1 MQIIQVIFVNTS
13 CTTFDLLIVLRFI
26 LSLTLA
32 DFSLSVLV
40 MTPYVLNHKH
50 WAWGAT
56 LCKIWGT
63 ADVLLTSASVYSV
76 VGISIDRF
84 FAVFFPIRYVTINLP
99 EIKQD
104 HKSIYMA
111 FTDPSISLLSRVQ
124 YFQLFPE

>member
-1 MQIIQVIFVNTS
+1 MI
-13 CTTFDLLIVLRFI
+13 DLLLELRFI

-40 MTPYVLNHKH
+40 MTPYVLNHKQ

-84 FAVFFPIRYVTINLP
+84 FAVFFPIR
-99 EIKQD
+99 
-104 HKSIYMA
+104 
-111 FTDPSISLLSRVQ
+111 
-124 YFQLFPE
+124 